1 MIRCRFCHEEIF
13 ELRYSEEA
21 TEYGSCNLHG
31 EDWERS
37 GVDESG
43 NITFSCP
50 ECGRVEDTAED
61 IWEEI
66 DDEDE
71 EESPRPQESSITEER
86 RGENR
91 TRMGEYLTSQTA
103 ISPCPT
109 CNRPVAREV
118 PCVCREDQ

>member
-1 MIRCRFCHEEIF
+1 MIRCRFCHEEI
-13 ELRYSEEA
+13 ERLEYSQRV
-21 TEYGSCNLHG
+21 TEYGTCNLNGHECEQDG
-31 EDWERS
+31 TSDGDDLE
-37 GVDESG
+37 
-43 NITFSCP
+43 FSCP

-91 TRMGEYLTSQTA
+91 TRMGGYLTSQTA

-109 CNRPVAREV
+109 CNGPVAGGV
-118 PCVCREDQ
+118 PCACREDQ